1 MNIKIAALTL
11 AIASGISAQWAI
23 AADMPASPAPTI
35 PVKQYVT
42 QVNADNSVTFRYFA
56 PGAKNVS
63 VVVGVPV
70 PDNIHPMTKD
80 EAGVW
85 SWRTPVLK
93 GNLYEYFF
101 NVDGVRSIDTGTA
114 MTKPQRQVNSSMI
127 LVPGSYLDTRSVAHG
142 DLIAIT
148 YHSNA
153 LQSERQMYVWTPPGY
168 TGMGEPLPVL
178 YFYHGFGDTG
188 RSAIDQGV
196 SRKSWITCWL
206 KGKLNRC
213 WW

>member
-1 MNIKIAALTL
+1 MELNERNITMNIKIAALTL

-42 QVNADNSVTFRYFA
+42 QVNTDNSVTFRYFA

-85 SWRTPVLK
+85 SWRTPVMK
-93 GNLYEYFF
+93 GNLYLFLKGE
-101 NVDGVRSIDTGTA
+101 GET
-114 MTKPQRQVNSSMI
+114 
-127 LVPGSYLDTRSVAHG
+127 SVAE
-142 DLIAIT
+142 
-148 YHSNA
+148 A
-153 LQSERQMYVWTPPGY
+153 LLNVGNKSTVGTDNRRCAR
-168 TGMGEPLPVL
+168 
-178 YFYHGFGDTG
+178 FGQEQNLTAV
-188 RSAIDQGV
+188 R
-196 SRKSWITCWL
+196 L
-206 KGKLNRC
+206 
-213 WW
+213 

>member
-85 SWRTPVLK
+85 SWRTPILK

-114 MTKPQRQVNSSMI
+114 MTNPQRQVNSSMI

-153 LQSERQMYVWTPPGY
+153 LQSERQM
-168 TGMGEPLPVL
+168 GM
-178 YFYHGFGDTG
+178 
-188 RSAIDQGV
+188 Q
-196 SRKSWITCWL
+196 W
-206 KGKLNRC
+206 
-213 WW
+213 

>member
-85 SWRTPVLK
+85 SWRTPILK

-101 NVDGVRSIDTGTA
+101 NVDGVRSIDTG
-114 MTKPQRQVNSSMI
+114 
-127 LVPGSYLDTRSVAHG
+127 
-142 DLIAIT
+142 
-148 YHSNA
+148 
-153 LQSERQMYVWTPPGY
+153 
-168 TGMGEPLPVL
+168 
-178 YFYHGFGDTG
+178 
-188 RSAIDQGV
+188 
-196 SRKSWITCWL
+196 
-206 KGKLNRC
+206 
-213 WW
+213 

>member
-11 AIASGISAQWAI
+11 AIASGISAQWVI

-85 SWRTPVLK
+85 SWRTPILK

-153 LQSERQMYVWTPPGY
+153 LQFERQMYVWTPPGY
-168 TGMGEPLPVL
+168 TGMGSLCQCSISITVLVIPDVPLSI
-178 YFYHGFGDTG
+178 
-188 RSAIDQGV
+188 RGV